1 MFLPEIALIQTMEFH
16 SGALHWENVL
26 IAGNTALL
34 ILAAQSD
41 NSKKWAQ
48 NAFMLFFVS
57 CLRKSLG
64 GLIAL
69 DRTLESRVRC
79 GAYNLIFV
87 NGAHVNTLQLVLL
100 WGLNNIWVCGTGVV
114 QRSCLWQA
122 HPTWVACPSL
132 PAQLHCTRS
141 QLDCPNSVTSSLF
154 ILGQVINPLS
164 PFPHQQR

>member
-34 ILAAQSD
+34 TLAAQSD

-69 DRTLESRVRC
+69 DRTLESRMRC

-114 QRSCLWQA
+114 QELSVAGTSHLGCLPQL
-122 HPTWVACPSL
+122 TG
-132 PAQLHCTRS
+132 PAPLHT
-141 QLDCPNSVTSSLF
+141 LTV
-154 ILGQVINPLS
+154 GLS
-164 PFPHQQR
+164 